1 MKSIDNLPKKMKA
14 LVFVEKGKIE
24 IVEKDLPKVG
34 PNDALIKVTTT
45 TICGTDIHIWKGEY
59 PVVKGLTLGHE
70 AIGTLAA
77 YGDEVKGY
85 ELNERVLAGAITPSG
100 HSAACQGGQSS
111 QDGDSEKYGYKLTA
125 GWKFGNIADG
135 CQAEYI
141 LVKDAMYNLAKVP
154 SSLTDEQVLMCP
166 DIMSTGFSGAE
177 NARIKIGDFVGVIAQ
192 GPIGLCATNGA
203 RLLGA
208 SKIIAIDGND
218 SRLEMAKKMGATHT
232 INFTKEDVL
241 KRVSEITDGR
251 MLDSA
256 IECLGKQ
263 ATFNQAVNL
272 IRPGGTVSS
281 LGVYSEDISIPI
293 KAIGAGLNDGVIAFS
308 LCPGGKERMRRLM
321 EIIETN
327 RVDLTKLVTHTMPF
341 DKIVEAYDLFANQRD
356 GVLKVAL
363 KF

>member
-1 MKSIDNLPKKMKA
+1 MKSVSNLPKTMKA
-14 LVFVEKGKIE
+14 LAFFEKGNIK
-24 IVEKDLPKVG
+24 IVEKELPKIG
-34 PNDALIKVTTT
+34 PNDALIKVSTT

-59 PVVKGLTLGHE
+59 PVAKGLTLGHE
-70 AIGTLAA
+70 AVGTLVAF
-77 YGDEVKGY
+77 GDEVKGY

-111 QDGDSEKYGYKLTA
+111 QDGENEKYGYKLTA
-125 GWKFGNIADG
+125 GWKFGNMMDG

-141 LVKDAMYNLAKVP
+141 LVKDAMYNLARIP
-154 SSLTDEQVLMCP
+154 SNLTDEQVLMCP

-218 SRLEMAKKMGATHT
+218 SRLEMAKQMGATHT
-232 INFTKEDVL
+232 INFTKEDVK
-241 KRVSEITDGR
+241 KRVAEITDGR

-263 ATFNQAVNL
+263 ATFAQAMEL

-281 LGVYSEDISIPI
+281 LGVYSDDIKIPLST
-293 KAIGAGLNDGVIAFS
+293 IGAGLNDGVIAFS

-321 EIIETN
+321 EIIETK

-341 DKIVEAYDLFANQRD
+341 DKIVEAYSFFANQED
-356 GVLKVAL
+356 GVLKIAI

>member
-1 MKSIDNLPKKMKA
+1 
-14 LVFVEKGKIE
+14 
-24 IVEKDLPKVG
+24 
-34 PNDALIKVTTT
+34 
-45 TICGTDIHIWKGEY
+45 
-59 PVVKGLTLGHE
+59 
-70 AIGTLAA
+70 
-77 YGDEVKGY
+77 
-85 ELNERVLAGAITPSG
+85 
-100 HSAACQGGQSS
+100 
-111 QDGDSEKYGYKLTA
+111 
-125 GWKFGNIADG
+125 
-135 CQAEYI
+135 
-141 LVKDAMYNLAKVP
+141 MYNLAKVP